1 MAQNGSRYTGP
12 SINVAAGWQCT
23 RVTPPSA
30 LFGANGMRIGPDG
43 KLYVAQAFGS
53 QISAVD
59 IVSGMVTVV
68 SPQGGPI
75 VAPDDLAFD
84 SKGTLYATEVMSE
97 RVCARSP
104 NGEVRIIADGVVGA
118 NGVTIHQDR
127 IFMDECRPGGRM
139 WELFADGR
147 SPHMIADNLPLP
159 NALQLGPDGNIY
171 FPLLGANE
179 IWRIP
184 VAGGR
189 PEPFIKDLGLPTAVK
204 INSKG
209 QIISTQ
215 GRTGEVL
222 KIDIQSASKQVLA
235 KVRPGLDNLALTRDD
250 RVFISHFT
258 DGGVAE
264 IMPDGSERRLVQP
277 GFCGPTGIT
286 FGSDGV
292 LYACDGI
299 SIAAVGLDGSQ
310 RRVGML
316 FDGEFPGFVRG
327 IDAGANG
334 NLIVT
339 TANGGVV
346 TYHPDTHQM
355 TEHAKGLNEL
365 HGVAVGPNGS
375 IVAAE
380 SGAGRVLL
388 ISGNE
393 LKIAATGLSR
403 PTGIVVAADGS
414 CYVAESGKG
423 TIAHINGAVSTALG
437 GLDEPQGLMLA
448 GDDLY
453 VVDAGTRE
461 LVCFSTR
468 TRKRSTIATNLPV
481 GSPPGV
487 VPHVLSGVPGLI
499 PGPLTSF
506 AGITQS
512 HDGTIY
518 ISADSEGTILA
529 LRRS

>member
-1 MAQNGSRYTGP
+1 MAQNATRYSGP
-12 SINVAAGWQCT
+12 TVNLAAGWQCT

-43 KLYVAQAFGS
+43 RLYVAQAFGS
-53 QISAVD
+53 QISAID
-59 IVSGMVTVV
+59 TVSGAVSVV
-68 SPQGGPI
+68 SPKGGPI

-104 NGEVRIIADGVVGA
+104 NGEIRIIADGMVAA

-147 SPHMIADNLPLP
+147 APRMLADNLPLP

-184 VAGGR
+184 VGGGR

-209 QIISTQ
+209 QIITTQ
-215 GRTGEVL
+215 GRTGEIL
-222 KIDIQSASKQVLA
+222 AIDIQSAAKRVLA
-235 KVRPGLDNLALTRDD
+235 KVRPGLDNLALTDDD

-277 GFCGPTGIT
+277 GFCGPFGIAVS
-286 FGSDGV
+286 SDGV

-299 SIAAVGLDGSQ
+299 SMAAISLDGSQ

-327 IDAGANG
+327 IEAGAGG
-334 NLIVT
+334 NVIVT
-339 TANGGVV
+339 TATGDVV
-346 TYHPDTHQM
+346 TYHPTTHQM
-355 TEHAKGLNEL
+355 TEHAKGLNEA
-365 HGVAVGPNGS
+365 HGIAMGPGGS
-375 IVAAE
+375 IIVAE
-380 SGAGRVLL
+380 SGAGRVLA
-388 ISGNE
+388 ISGKE
-393 LKIAATGLSR
+393 VKVAANGLSR
-403 PTGIVVAADGS
+403 PTGIAVAADGS
-414 CYVAESGKG
+414 CYVSESGKG
-423 TIAHINGAVSTALG
+423 TIAHVNGGVSTAVG
-437 GLDEPQGLMLA
+437 GFDEPQGLMLA

-461 LVCFSTR
+461 LVCFSTK
-468 TRKRSTIATNLPV
+468 TRKRTTIASNLPV
-481 GSPPGV
+481 GAPLGV
-487 VPHVLSGVPGLI
+487 VPHVLSGIPGLL

-506 AGITQS
+506 AGITRGK
-512 HDGTIY
+512 DGTIFVA
-518 ISADSEGTILA
+518 ADSEGTILA